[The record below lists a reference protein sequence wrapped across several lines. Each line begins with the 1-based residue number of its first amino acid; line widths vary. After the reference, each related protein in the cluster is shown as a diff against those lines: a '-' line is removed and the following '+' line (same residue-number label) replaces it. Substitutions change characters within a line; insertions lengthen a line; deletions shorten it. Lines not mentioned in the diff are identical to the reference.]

1 MEEAVEVMFRFP
13 VELMLPPVIV
23 SPAEEASPA
32 EEIPPANV
40 EVAVPD
46 ALIADPVCRSPEMLS
61 PPPIVE
67 EAWVKNPLTNWER
80 LATESEEEAE
90 IAPPV

>member
-40 EVAVPD
+40 EVAVPCT
-46 ALIADPVCRSPEMLS
+46 IN
-61 PPPIVE
+61 E
-67 EAWVKNPLTNWER
+67 EVAIN
-80 LATESEEEAE
+80 A
-90 IAPPV
+90 